1 MVDALLAAAEGE
13 TLGAATINEIA
24 AALNVTRTSIYD
36 WAHEHKAFADAIAR
50 ARKLADAA
58 VEAALRKKAIGYT
71 TELVEQKL
79 SKDGEVLDLRKEIH
93 VPSDTAAASYWLKN
107 RDPGR
112 WSDKTKVEISGD
124 FAEQVEAFLTRKDA

>member
-24 AALNVTRTSIYD
+24 AALNVTRTAIYD
-36 WAHEHKAFADAIAR
+36 WAHKHKDFADAIAR

-71 TELVEQKL
+71 TELIEQKL
-79 SKDGEVLDLRKEIH
+79 SKDGEVFDLKKELH

-107 RDPGR
+107 RDPER

-124 FAEQVEAFLTRKDA
+124 FAEQVEAFLNRKDA